1 MIKEIRHRGENRLAI
16 HFKHDTSLIDL
27 VKTIP
32 GCKWSQTLKCWYV
45 PNTNESKKLLSELF
59 PEMYNK
65 FNKIQKVNNIDNK
78 TPYETVLMFET
89 KQRIILILQRDKED
103 IQFIKTLKY
112 YSYDSIENRWLI
124 TNTSENISAIQAYF
138 KNRIK
143 RIDDKKELPIKKAAS
158 NIKNTELHIVEY
170 VKGRIKLIFKYNKEL
185 ISLVRTLPYR
195 TWDDVN
201 GWWTVVNTQ
210 DVIDKLED
218 FCKKHDMTIKY
229 FNNSKKVIKGR
240 QLKEQIPNYKKCPQ
254 EYINKLK
261 LLRYSE
267 STINTY
273 SSSFEEFIN
282 YYHTKKINDISE
294 PEIIEFTRYLVVER
308 GVSGSYQ
315 NQAINAIKFYYERV
329 LGESRKFYYLDR
341 PKRDKVLPEVLTK
354 DEVQLM
360 ISTTSNLKHK
370 CIIMLIYS
378 AGLRVSEALN
388 LRITDID
395 GKRQMII
402 IRKGKGKKDRNSLLS
417 KKILLYLREY
427 YILHKPKDYLFE
439 GAYGG
444 TYSATS
450 VLKIVKRAAKQA
462 GIKKKVTTHTLRHS
476 FATHLLEQ
484 GTNLRYIQSLLGHES
499 SKTTEIYTHIT
510 SKGLDNVLN
519 PMDDMDL

>member
-1 MIKEIRHRGENRLAI
+1 M
-16 HFKHDTSLIDL
+16 
-27 VKTIP
+27 
-32 GCKWSQTLKCWYV
+32 
-45 PNTNESKKLLSELF
+45 
-59 PEMYNK
+59 
-65 FNKIQKVNNIDNK
+65 
-78 TPYETVLMFET
+78 
-89 KQRIILILQRDKED
+89 
-103 IQFIKTLKY
+103 
-112 YSYDSIENRWLI
+112 
-124 TNTSENISAIQAYF
+124 
-138 KNRIK
+138 
-143 RIDDKKELPIKKAAS
+143 
-158 NIKNTELHIVEY
+158 
-170 VKGRIKLIFKYNKEL
+170 
-185 ISLVRTLPYR
+185 
-195 TWDDVN
+195 
-201 GWWTVVNTQ
+201 
-210 DVIDKLED
+210 
-218 FCKKHDMTIKY
+218 
-229 FNNSKKVIKGR
+229 
-240 QLKEQIPNYKKCPQ
+240 
-254 EYINKLK
+254 
-261 LLRYSE
+261 
-267 STINTY
+267 
-273 SSSFEEFIN
+273 
-282 YYHTKKINDISE
+282 
-294 PEIIEFTRYLVVER
+294 
-308 GVSGSYQ
+308 
-315 NQAINAIKFYYERV
+315 
-329 LGESRKFYYLDR
+329 GESRKFYYLDR

-388 LRITDID
+388 LKVTDID